1 MNKVV
6 IIGAG
11 KTGRGF
17 VGRLASEAGCE
28 IVFVDSNKELVDKLN
43 NAGSFEVAY
52 FGDVREKTVVSA
64 YHAATWEDADL
75 SQSELIFVSVGGQNL
90 EAVGEM
96 LKEKLPTDSH
106 HYIITCENASSPA
119 EKLSK
124 VIGRSDVTVSEATV
138 FCTTIDEGEVGIAS
152 EDYPYLQ
159 CDRDRLGGY
168 VPFIPAVRPVGEF
181 GNFLTRKLYTY
192 NAASCVIAY
201 LGAVKG
207 YEVYSD
213 AANDP
218 QILALLDKN
227 YEQSNRAMCLEFG
240 YTAEDQAEFA
250 LLSRKKFTSTAI
262 RDTVY
267 RNARDVA
274 RKMAPGE
281 RIIGIMNLVLKHGGN
296 AAVLEMTAAAALLY
310 TADPKWEKQKSEMG
324 YESILKDFCGIED
337 SELVD
342 RIMGYVSAMEQGNL
356 PEIG

>member
-17 VGRLASEAGCE
+17 VGRLAAEAGCE
-28 IVFVDSNKELVDKLN
+28 MLFVDCDQALVEKLN
-43 NAGSFEVAY
+43 KAGSFEVSY
-52 FGDVREKTVVSA
+52 FGGVREKTVVSS

-75 SQSELIFVSVGGQNL
+75 SESELIFVSVGGQNL

-96 LKEKLPTDSH
+96 LKVKLPKNGQ

-119 EKLSK
+119 EKLQK
-124 VIGRSDVTVSEATV
+124 VIGRDDVTVSEATV
-138 FCTTIDEGEVGIAS
+138 FCTTIDENEVDIAS

-168 VPFIPAVRPVGEF
+168 VPFIPAVKPVGEF

-218 QILALLDKN
+218 QVLELLDKN
-227 YEQSNRAMCLEFG
+227 YEQSNRAMCMEFG
-240 YTAEDQAEFA
+240 YTPEDQAEFA

-262 RDTVY
+262 RDTVD

-281 RIIGIMNLVLKHGGN
+281 RIIGILQLVLKHGGD
-296 AAVLEMTAAAALLY
+296 AAVLEQTAAAALLY
-310 TADPKWEKQKSEMG
+310 TADPKWQAKKAEMS
-324 YESILKDFCGIED
+324 YEAILKDFCGIADEK
-337 SELVD
+337 LLA
-342 RIMGYVSAMEQGNL
+342 RIMAYIPELEQGRL
-356 PEIG
+356 CL

>member
-17 VGRLASEAGCE
+17 IGRLAAEAGCE
-28 IVFVDSNKELVDKLN
+28 ILFVDSNKELVDQLN
-43 NAGSFEVAY
+43 RAGSFEVSF
-52 FGDVREKTVVSA
+52 FGGVRKKVVVSS
-64 YHAATWEDADL
+64 YRAATWENADL
-75 SQSELIFVSVGGQNL
+75 SEAGLIFVSVGGQNL
-90 EAVGEM
+90 DAVGEM
-96 LKEKLPTDSH
+96 LKTKLPQNGDYT
-106 HYIITCENASSPA
+106 IITCENASSPA
-119 EKLSK
+119 DKLQK
-124 VIGRSDVTVSEATV
+124 AIGRSDVTVSEATV
-138 FCTTIDEGEVGIAS
+138 FCTTIDEGEIGIAS

-168 VPFIPAVRPVGEF
+168 VPFIPAVKPVGDF

-213 AANDP
+213 AANDAE
-218 QILALLDKN
+218 ILALLDRN
-227 YEQSNRAMCLEFG
+227 YEESNRAMCMEFG
-240 YTAEDQAEFA
+240 YTPEDQAEFA

-262 RDTVY
+262 RDTVE

-281 RIIGIMNLVLKHGGN
+281 RIIGILELILKHGGN
-296 AAVLEMTAAAALLY
+296 AAVLEQTAAAALLY
-310 TADPKWEKQKSEMG
+310 TADSKWVAKKNEMSF
-324 YESILKDFCGIED
+324 EAILRDFCNISDEALIE
-337 SELVD
+337 
-342 RIMGYVSAMEQGNL
+342 RIMAYIPALSQGKL
-356 PEIG
+356 SLA

>member
-17 VGRLASEAGCE
+17 IGRLAAEAKCD
-28 IVFVDSNKELVDKLN
+28 ILFVDSNKALVDKLN
-43 NAGSFEVAY
+43 NAGSFEVSF
-52 FGDVREKTVVSA
+52 FGGVRENVKVSSYQA
-64 YHAATWEDADL
+64 FAWEDVDL
-75 SQSELIFVSVGGQNL
+75 TGSELIFVSVGGQNL
-90 EAVGEM
+90 EAVGAM
-96 LKEKLPTDSH
+96 LKAKLPENEH

-119 EKLSK
+119 EKLQK
-124 VIGRSDVTVSEATV
+124 YIGRSDVTVSEATV
-138 FCTTIDEGEVGIAS
+138 FCTTIDENEVDIAS

-159 CDRDRLGGY
+159 CDRDRLNGY
-168 VPFIPAVRPVGEF
+168 VPFIPAVKPVGEF

-213 AANDP
+213 AGNDP
-218 QILALLDKN
+218 EILALLDKN
-227 YEQSNRAMCLEFG
+227 YEESNRAMCLEFG
-240 YTAEDQAEFA
+240 YTPEDQAEFA

-262 RDTVY
+262 RDTVD

-281 RIIGIMNLVLKHGGN
+281 RIIGILQLVLKHGGD
-296 AAVLEMTAAAALLY
+296 ASVLEQTAAAALLY
-310 TADPKWEKQKSEMG
+310 KADPKWEKQKSESS
-324 YESILKDFCGIED
+324 YEAILKDFCLISDEA
-337 SELVD
+337 LVK
-342 RIMGYVSAMEQGNL
+342 RIMAYIPTLEQGKL
-356 PEIG
+356 C

>member
-1 MNKVV
+1 MV

-17 VGRLASEAGCE
+17 VGRLAAEAGCE
-28 IVFVDSNKELVDKLN
+28 MLFVDCNQALVEKLN
-43 NAGSFEVAY
+43 RAGSFEVSY
-52 FGDVREKTVVSA
+52 FGGVREKTVVSS

-75 SQSELIFVSVGGQNL
+75 SESELIFVSVGGQNL

-96 LKEKLPTDSH
+96 LREKLPRNGQ

-119 EKLSK
+119 EKLQK
-124 VIGRSDVTVSEATV
+124 VIGREDVTVSEATV
-138 FCTTIDEGEVGIAS
+138 FCTTIDENEVDIAS

-159 CDRDRLGGY
+159 CDRDRLNGY
-168 VPFIPAVRPVGEF
+168 VPFVPAVKPVGEF

-207 YEVYSD
+207 YEVYSE

-218 QILALLDKN
+218 QVLELLDRN
-227 YEQSNRAMCLEFG
+227 YEQSNRAMCMEFG
-240 YTAEDQAEFA
+240 YTPEDQAEFA

-262 RDTVY
+262 RDTVD

-281 RIIGIMNLVLKHGGN
+281 RIIGILQLVLKHGGD
-296 AAVLEMTAAAALLY
+296 AAVLEQTAAAALLY
-310 TADPKWEKQKSEMG
+310 TADPKWQAKKAEMS
-324 YESILKDFCGIED
+324 YEAILRDFCGIADEALL
-337 SELVD
+337 S
-342 RIMGYVSAMEQGNL
+342 RIMAYIPTLEKGSL
-356 PEIG
+356 CL

>member
-17 VGRLASEAGCE
+17 IGRLAAEAKCD
-28 IVFVDSNKELVDKLN
+28 ILFVDSNKALVDKLN
-43 NAGSFEVAY
+43 NAGSFEVSF
-52 FGDVREKTVVSA
+52 FGGVRENVKVSS
-64 YHAATWEDADL
+64 YHAFTWEDVDL
-75 SQSELIFVSVGGQNL
+75 TGSELIFVSVGGQNL

-96 LKEKLPTDSH
+96 LKAKLPENEH

-119 EKLSK
+119 EKLQK
-124 VIGRSDVTVSEATV
+124 YIGRSDVTVSEATV
-138 FCTTIDEGEVGIAS
+138 FCTTIDENEVDIAS

-159 CDRDRLGGY
+159 CDRDRLNGY
-168 VPFIPAVRPVGEF
+168 VPFIPAVKPVGEF

-201 LGAVKG
+201 LGAIKG

-213 AANDP
+213 AGNDP
-218 QILALLDKN
+218 EILALLDKN
-227 YEQSNRAMCLEFG
+227 YEESNRAMCLEFG
-240 YTAEDQAEFA
+240 YTPEDQAEFA

-262 RDTVY
+262 RDTVD

-281 RIIGIMNLVLKHGGN
+281 RIIGILQLVLKHGGD
-296 AAVLEMTAAAALLY
+296 ASVLEQTAAAALLY
-310 TADPKWEKQKSEMG
+310 KADPKWEKQKSESS
-324 YESILKDFCGIED
+324 YEAILKDFCLISDEA
-337 SELVD
+337 LVK
-342 RIMGYVSAMEQGNL
+342 RIMAYIPTLEQGKL
-356 PEIG
+356 C